1 MLTRAGTIALRALVE
16 LARHPGSKISGPELA
31 ARQGLPAAMLERLL
45 LSMRRAGLVD
55 ASRGRSGGYQLKFSP
70 KELYLEAILSA
81 VGGWR
86 QVAVINDISANQPS
100 AAAIAGDHLELQLQK
115 RLLRAMQKE
124 LAALSLAE
132 LLYDQ
137 RSLEAAL
144 NPEGGLMLG

>member
-1 MLTRAGTIALRALVE
+1 
-16 LARHPGSKISGPELA
+16 
-31 ARQGLPAAMLERLL
+31 MLERLL
-45 LSMRRAGLVD
+45 LNMRRAGLVV
-55 ASRGRSGGYQLKFSP
+55 ASRGRSGGYQLKISP
-70 KELYLEAILSA
+70 QELYLEAILSA

-100 AAAIAGDHLELQLQK
+100 AAAIAGDHLELQLQQ

-132 LLYDQ
+132 LVYDQ